1 MNKAVV
7 YIGVDVAKASLD
19 VAWAERSRRFAN
31 NKSGLGALSK
41 WVKQSPL
48 AVHLICEASGGYERG
63 LLDAAEVNG
72 IKVSLVQANR
82 VRQYARAA
90 GILAKTDKV
99 DARMLCCFGSAMQPE
114 PTPPLSAQQKQLREL
129 ETQRRHL
136 SRMLVAEQNR
146 LAQLNDKELQRLTR
160 SLLAT
165 LKRQMAAIDAR
176 IASLIAQDQSLK
188 EKAQKLTAIAGVG
201 PRTAVLLLA
210 QIPELGTLNRA
221 QAAALAG
228 LAPFNRDSGTFARQT
243 NHLWWTSCL
252 ALRLVHGRTG
262 GRSSQPDSA
271 QLLSASAQQRQTAQS
286 RSDCR
291 HAKTPPR
298 SQSHLKTRCFLHL
311 NSRQLLQGNA
321 KRATKIS
328 AANRLLSATGADN
341 GSAKFGS
348 RQTVADVA

>member
-19 VAWAERSRRFAN
+19 VAWAERTRRFAN

-99 DARMLCCFGSAMQPE
+99 DARVLCAFGSTMQPE
-114 PTPPLSAQQKQLREL
+114 PRAPLSAQQKQLREL

-160 SLLAT
+160 SLLVT

-176 IASLIAQDQSLK
+176 IAGLIAQDQSLK

-201 PRTAVLLLA
+201 TRTAVLLLA

-228 LAPFNRDSGTFARQT
+228 LAPFNRDSGTLRGKRTIFGGRRALRCGLYMAALVAARHNLILRNFYQRLRSKGKPPKVALT
-243 NHLWWTSCL
+243 AVMRKLLL
-252 ALRLVHGRTG
+252 ALNHTLK
-262 GRSSQPDSA
+262 PA
-271 QLLSASAQQRQTAQS
+271 ASFT
-286 RSDCR
+286 
-291 HAKTPPR
+291 
-298 SQSHLKTRCFLHL
+298 
-311 NSRQLLQGNA
+311 
-321 KRATKIS
+321 
-328 AANRLLSATGADN
+328 
-341 GSAKFGS
+341 
-348 RQTVADVA
+348 

>member
-1 MNKAVV
+1 MNNAVV

-63 LLDAAEVNG
+63 LLDAAQQNG

-99 DARMLCCFGSAMQPE
+99 DARVLCAFGSTMQPE
-114 PTPPLSAQQKQLREL
+114 PRAPLSAQQKQLREL

-176 IASLIAQDQSLK
+176 IAGLIAQDQSLK

-201 PRTAVLLLA
+201 TRTAVLLLA
-210 QIPELGTLNRA
+210 QMPELGTLNRA

-228 LAPFNRDSGTFARQT
+228 LAPFNRDSGTLRGKRTIFGGRRALRCGLYMSALVAARHNRILHAFYQRLRANGKPHKVALT
-243 NHLWWTSCL
+243 AVMRKLIL
-252 ALRLVHGRTG
+252 ALNQVLK
-262 GRSSQPDSA
+262 P
-271 QLLSASAQQRQTAQS
+271 TA
-286 RSDCR
+286 
-291 HAKTPPR
+291 
-298 SQSHLKTRCFLHL
+298 CF
-311 NSRQLLQGNA
+311 A
-321 KRATKIS
+321 
-328 AANRLLSATGADN
+328 
-341 GSAKFGS
+341 
-348 RQTVADVA
+348 

>member
-1 MNKAVV
+1 
-7 YIGVDVAKASLD
+7 
-19 VAWAERSRRFAN
+19 
-31 NKSGLGALSK
+31 LGALSK

-99 DARMLCCFGSAMQPE
+99 DARVLCAFGSTMQPE
-114 PTPPLSAQQKQLREL
+114 PRAPLSAQQKQLREL

-176 IASLIAQDQSLK
+176 IAGLIAQDQSLK

-201 PRTAVLLLA
+201 TRTAVLLLA

-228 LAPFNRDSGTFARQT
+228 LAPFNRDSGTLRGKRTIFGGRRALRCGLYMAALVAARHNLILRNFYQRLRSKGKPPKVALT
-243 NHLWWTSCL
+243 AVMRKLLL
-252 ALRLVHGRTG
+252 ALNHTLK
-262 GRSSQPDSA
+262 PA
-271 QLLSASAQQRQTAQS
+271 ASFA
-286 RSDCR
+286 
-291 HAKTPPR
+291 
-298 SQSHLKTRCFLHL
+298 
-311 NSRQLLQGNA
+311 
-321 KRATKIS
+321 
-328 AANRLLSATGADN
+328 
-341 GSAKFGS
+341 
-348 RQTVADVA
+348 

>member
-1 MNKAVV
+1 MNNAVV
-7 YIGVDVAKASLD
+7 YIGVDVAKAYLD

-31 NKSGLGALSK
+31 GKSGCSALIR
-41 WVKQSPL
+41 WIKQSALP
-48 AVHLICEASGGYERG
+48 VHLICEASGGYERG
-63 LLDAAEVNG
+63 LLDAAEQNG
-72 IKVSLVQANR
+72 IKLSLVQANR

-99 DARMLCCFGSAMQPE
+99 DARVLCAFGSAMQPE
-114 PTPPLSAQQKQLREL
+114 PRAPLSAQQKQLREL

-176 IASLIAQDQSLK
+176 IAGLIAQDQNLK

-201 PRTAVLLLA
+201 TRTAVLLLA

-228 LAPFNRDSGTFARQT
+228 LAPFNRDSGTLRGKRTIFGGRRALRCGLYMAALVAARHNLILRNVYQRLRSNGKPHKVALT
-243 NHLWWTSCL
+243 AVMRKLLL
-252 ALRLVHGRTG
+252 ALNHTLK
-262 GRSSQPDSA
+262 PA
-271 QLLSASAQQRQTAQS
+271 ASFA
-286 RSDCR
+286 
-291 HAKTPPR
+291 
-298 SQSHLKTRCFLHL
+298 
-311 NSRQLLQGNA
+311 
-321 KRATKIS
+321 
-328 AANRLLSATGADN
+328 
-341 GSAKFGS
+341 
-348 RQTVADVA
+348 